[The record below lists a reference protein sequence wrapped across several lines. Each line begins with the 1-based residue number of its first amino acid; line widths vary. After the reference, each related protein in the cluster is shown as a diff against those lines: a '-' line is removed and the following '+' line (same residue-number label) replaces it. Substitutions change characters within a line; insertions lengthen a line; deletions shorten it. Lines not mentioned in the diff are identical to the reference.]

1 MYATKVVC
9 VFSILK
15 DGREIV
21 AYKPSPPPPNLICEQ
36 FVLRASIQVKR
47 SDTSERVG
55 ITRVYTPYSLL
66 CGYDPHTDA
75 HQVII

>member
-1 MYATKVVC
+1 MRLKLF
-9 VFSILK
+9 VFFYFERWAGNSSISL
-15 DGREIV
+15 
-21 AYKPSPPPPNLICEQ
+21 PPRNLICEQ